1 MNMIMRGLPVAGTPA
16 SSVVAPSAA
25 AAIARDKNIV
35 LKHLALALLA
45 AGLAFLIPAISYAA
59 ELSKPRPFAETIP
72 AHVGQCLTVDAM
84 MPLFDQVIA
93 EAGGRALVLTA
104 GVQQRFADEWR
115 HEVELE
121 PVTISVTFVFLSS
134 AASVAEFDNQGC
146 LLTMTSMSIEE
157 FLGVVH
163 AHVGE
168 TAAPMRAPSLLPN
181 GRTSI

>member
-1 MNMIMRGLPVAGTPA
+1 MNMIIRGLPVAGIPA
-16 SSVVAPSAA
+16 RSIVALAAVVA
-25 AAIARDKNIV
+25 IGRHKNIV
-35 LKHLALALLA
+35 LKHLALALVA
-45 AGLAFLIPAISYAA
+45 AGLAFLISPMSYAA
-59 ELSKPRPFAETIP
+59 ELPKPRPFAEIIP
-72 AHVGQCLTVDAM
+72 AHAGQCLTVDEM
-84 MPLFDQVIA
+84 KPLFDQVIA

-104 GVQQRFADEWR
+104 GVQQRFADKWR

-121 PVTISVTFVFLSS
+121 PVTISVTFVSLTS
-134 AASVAEFDNQGC
+134 AAHVAEFDNKGC

-168 TAAPMRAPSLLPN
+168 TVAPMRAPSLLSN